1 MSPPRGRGRPKL
13 DGRTQGPN
21 RVAQAHGAPFT
32 GLLDNGDREWIDD
45 QIAGDRRAGFFK
57 TSPALGIIRKNRR
70 RFKPLDP
77 IAMRVEIDNSSVGK
91 TVRRNNLQHAALNSE
106 KSR

>member
-1 MSPPRGRGRPKL
+1 MSPPRRRGSPEP

-21 RVAQAHGAPFT
+21 RVAQAHGAPSA

-45 QIAGDRRAGFFK
+45 QVAGDRRAGLFK
-57 TSPALGIIRKNRR
+57 TSLALGIVRKNRR
-70 RFKPLDP
+70 RFKALDP
-77 IAMRVEIDNSSVGK
+77 IASRVQIDNGPVGE